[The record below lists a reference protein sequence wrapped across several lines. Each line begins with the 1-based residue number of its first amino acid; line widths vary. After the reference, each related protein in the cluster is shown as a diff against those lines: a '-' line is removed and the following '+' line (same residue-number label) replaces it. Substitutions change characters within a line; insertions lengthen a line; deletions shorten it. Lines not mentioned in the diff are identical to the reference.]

1 MGASN
6 FNAVQNRQD
15 SNLLQQTKAR
25 NAARAEINDR
35 TQMMVQ
41 SAIDAVT
48 VANSS
53 NQEKIKMAQQSV
65 LSLIAQAKQQ
75 SSRPVLVGGG
85 GGGSY
90 GGGGGG
96 GGGSFSSRVST
107 ASKLGSA
114 INAVG
119 KIFG

>member
-1 MGASN
+1 MVRNEGKVTLNDLFGRGKPSSSTVMGTGEGGRKETSGYDPRMGASN

-53 NQEKIKMAQQSV
+53 NQEK
-65 LSLIAQAKQQ
+65 
-75 SSRPVLVGGG
+75 
-85 GGGSY
+85 
-90 GGGGGG
+90 
-96 GGGSFSSRVST
+96 
-107 ASKLGSA
+107 
-114 INAVG
+114 N
-119 KIFG
+119 